1 MLLGFSALLSS
12 CGNQGDSQ
20 GSSNGA
26 LSSSAAEKAY
36 VAPGEHDEYYA
47 FMSGGYSGNLTVY
60 GLPSG
65 RMLKEIPV
73 FSQFPTSGYGY
84 SEETKPMLNTSHGF
98 IPWGDSHHPDISQT
112 NGEIDGR
119 FIFINENNTPRIAKI
134 DLKTF
139 ETTEIIEETVVVD
152 SAKVEVIKNT
162 VQASPE
168 KSLSAVEQN
177 KKHRLRNQALLFG
190 ISIVLLALLVWG
202 TRREGFKVAP
212 SRPKLTPAV
221 RKMLLLMGPAVLTG
235 GVLQINLFI
244 GQIIASF
251 QDGDEIR
258 HVVAFSFMS
267 GKEPAAG
274 ESLASGFEILGAISA
289 RLHAHV
295 RRWSRPEGFTRKT
308 WNFQSA
314 FGPEPLWV
322 DWSAALGLTQDQ
334 KAVLE
339 RLCEVL
345 ERKLAAYGE
354 TPDRFGLVHA
364 DLRLANLLEDGNRLG
379 VIDFDDCGLS
389 WYVYDFAA
397 AISFLE
403 TEPYIPALQEAWI
416 KGYRSVAELDDE
428 HVAMIPTFIMFRRL
442 LLTAWIA
449 SHAETE
455 TAAEAGHAA
464 YTLGTVALAEAYL
477 AEHGA

>member
-1 MLLGFSALLSS
+1 ML
-12 CGNQGDSQ
+12 QGKDLKPSEETTAKEKGKAMAGLYDERFVERLRQ
-20 GSSNGA
+20 GA
-26 LSSSAAEKAY
+26 LS
-36 VAPGEHDEYYA
+36 
-47 FMSGGYSGNLTVY
+47 L
-60 GLPSG
+60 
-65 RMLKEIPV
+65 R
-73 FSQFPTSGYGY
+73 
-84 SEETKPMLNTSHGF
+84 SE
-98 IPWGDSHHPDISQT
+98 WQ
-112 NGEIDGR
+112 
-119 FIFINENNTPRIAKI
+119 
-134 DLKTF
+134 
-139 ETTEIIEETVVVD
+139 
-152 SAKVEVIKNT
+152 
-162 VQASPE
+162 
-168 KSLSAVEQN
+168 LSARCDIRLLTLSENATFIATDPGRAAPIILRVHRPAYHSRAEIESELAWINALRDSGAVETPEP
-177 KKHRLRNQALLFG
+177 
-190 ISIVLLALLVWG
+190 LLAANG
-202 TRREGFKVAP
+202 
-212 SRPKLTPAV
+212 SH
-221 RKMLLLMGPAVLTG
+221 
-235 GVLQINLFI
+235 
-244 GQIIASF
+244 IASF

-267 GKEPAAG
+267 GTEPTAG

-289 RLHAHV
+289 RLHRHA
-295 RRWSRPEGFTRKT
+295 RGWEKPEGFTRKT
-308 WNFQSA
+308 WTFQSA
-314 FGPEPLWV
+314 FGPEPLWG
-322 DWSAALGLTQDQ
+322 DWRAALGLTPDQ
-334 KAVLE
+334 EAVLE

-364 DLRLANLLEDGNRLG
+364 DLRLANLLEDGDRLG

-477 AEHGA
+477 AEHEA